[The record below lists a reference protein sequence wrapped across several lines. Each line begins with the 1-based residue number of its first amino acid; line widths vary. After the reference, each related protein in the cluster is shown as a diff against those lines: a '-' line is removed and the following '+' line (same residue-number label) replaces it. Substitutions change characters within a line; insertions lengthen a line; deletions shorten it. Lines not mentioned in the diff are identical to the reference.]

1 MAGEKLG
8 GGADSPP
15 PQLLA
20 QMCHHGLSKVSS

>member
-8 GGADSPP
+8 GGADPP